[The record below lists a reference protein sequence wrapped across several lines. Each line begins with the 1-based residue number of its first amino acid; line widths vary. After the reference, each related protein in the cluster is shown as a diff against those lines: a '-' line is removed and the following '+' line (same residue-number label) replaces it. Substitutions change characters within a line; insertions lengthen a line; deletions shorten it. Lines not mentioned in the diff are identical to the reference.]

1 LEELE
6 ERMKKRGDQTFLFYL
21 SFPLFTRKVYAQ
33 TTSGEPNKNLLFTA
47 PLHTATRR

>member
-1 LEELE
+1 
-6 ERMKKRGDQTFLFYL
+6 MKKRGDQTFFFYL
-21 SFPLFTRKVYAQ
+21 FFPRARFTRKAYAQ